1 MNSKKTHMISSA
13 TEIKKILKK
22 GKHISGKYLRFIY
35 MKHEAIRLE
44 LLISVPKKK
53 IRRAVDRNNIKR
65 KIKAFYFK
73 KTDQHNL
80 NGKVIIIYN
89 HLKPVKYI
97 KLEKDILLFE
107 NLAFSI

>member
-1 MNSKKTHMISSA
+1 MNSKKIHMISSV
-13 TEIKKILKK
+13 TEIKQILKK
-22 GKHISGKYLRFIY
+22 GNHISGKYLKFIY
-35 MKHEAIRLE
+35 IKNKNIKPE

-73 KTDQHNL
+73 KKEQHNL

-107 NLAFSI
+107 NLAFGI